1 MEKYRGDTYIF
12 SVGIEQDGQAQN
24 FEVGDLVRI
33 GAKRS
38 TSDTVYGL
46 YQEKTVDTETDSIEF
61 VFSSAETAKL
71 DIATYHLEIELT
83 RNGNVETV
91 YRDKLNV
98 IGDVVND
105 KA

>member
-24 FEVGDLVRI
+24 FQEGDLD
-33 GAKRS
+33 A
-38 TSDTVYGL
+38 
-46 YQEKTVDTETDSIEF
+46 ETDTIEF
-61 VFSSAETAKL
+61 VFSSVETAKL

>member
-1 MEKYRGDTYIF
+1 MELN
-12 SVGIEQDGQAQN
+12 E
-24 FEVGDLVRI
+24 E
-33 GAKRS
+33 
-38 TSDTVYGL
+38 YGL
-46 YQEKTVDTETDSIEF
+46 YQEKTIDTETDTIEF
-61 VFSSAETAKL
+61 VFSSVETAKL

>member
-24 FEVGDLVRI
+24 FQEGDLVRL

-46 YQEKTVDTETDSIEF
+46 YQEKTVDAETDTIEF
-61 VFSSAETAKL
+61 VFSSVETAKL

>member
-12 SVGIEQDGQAQN
+12 SVGIEQDGQAQK
-24 FEVGDLVRI
+24 FQEGDLVRL

-46 YQEKTVDTETDSIEF
+46 YQEKTVDTETDTIEF

-71 DIATYHLEIELT
+71 DFATYHLEIELT